1 MKITKRQLRRSKTI
15 QEKTKMK
22 ISKRQLKRII
32 KEEKQKLLKEQWNNA
47 EPLSPLVQF
56 AQAWAG
62 LGGAVS
68 SQILDLS
75 NAHIEGRIE
84 DAAYEMNPNAL
95 DLAFQ
100 RLQQPLSALSRD
112 GDENAAELMD
122 ALEAAAEIFAEG
134 DEEIADDR

>member
-1 MKITKRQLRRSKTI
+1 MKITKN
-15 QEKTKMK
+15 
-22 ISKRQLKRII
+22 QLKRII
-32 KEEKQKLLKEQWNNA
+32 KEERQKLLKEQWGNV
-47 EPLSPLVQF
+47 EPLSPLVGF

-95 DLAFQ
+95 DLAFE
-100 RLQQPLSALSRD
+100 RLQRPLAALSRD
-112 GDENAAELMD
+112 GSDNAAELLD

-134 DEEIADDR
+134 DAEVDADAEAAGDY

>member
-1 MKITKRQLRRSKTI
+1 MKITRHQLR
-15 QEKTKMK
+15 
-22 ISKRQLKRII
+22 RII
-32 KEEKQKLLKEQWNNA
+32 KEEKQKLLKEQWTSA

-68 SQILDLS
+68 SQILELS

-95 DLAFQ
+95 DVAFE
-100 RLQQPLSALSRD
+100 RLQRPLSALSSEGSED
-112 GDENAAELMD
+112 AAELMS
-122 ALEAAAEIFAEG
+122 AMEAAAEIFAEG
-134 DEEIADDR
+134 DDEVERDARAAGDR

>member
-1 MKITKRQLRRSKTI
+1 MKITKK
-15 QEKTKMK
+15 
-22 ISKRQLKRII
+22 QLKRIV
-32 KEEKQKLLKEQWNNA
+32 KEERQRLLKESWGNV

-84 DAAYEMNPNAL
+84 DAVYEMNPNAL
-95 DLAFQ
+95 DLAFE
-100 RLQQPLSALSRD
+100 RLQRPLAALSRD
-112 GDENAAELMD
+112 GNENAAELMD

-134 DEEIADDR
+134 DAEVDADAEAAGDY

>member
-1 MKITKRQLRRSKTI
+1 MKITKK
-15 QEKTKMK
+15 
-22 ISKRQLKRII
+22 QLKRIV
-32 KEEKQKLLKEQWNNA
+32 KEEKQRLLKEQWNSA

-75 NAHIEGRIE
+75 NAHIEGRVE
-84 DAAYEMNPNAL
+84 DAVYEMNPNAL
-95 DLAFQ
+95 DVALE
-100 RLQQPLSALSRD
+100 RLRLPLRALSRD

-134 DEEIADDR
+134 DAEVDADAEAAGDY

>member
-1 MKITKRQLRRSKTI
+1 MKLNKRQLHK
-15 QEKTKMK
+15 
-22 ISKRQLKRII
+22 II
-32 KEEKQKLLKEQWNNA
+32 KEEKQNLLKEQYSTA

-95 DLAFQ
+95 DVAFD
-100 RLQQPLSALSRD
+100 RLQRPLSALSRD
-112 GDENAAELMD
+112 GSENAAELMD

-134 DEEIADDR
+134 DAEVDSDREAAGDY

>member
-1 MKITKRQLRRSKTI
+1 MKIT
-15 QEKTKMK
+15 
-22 ISKRQLKRII
+22 KRQLKRII
-32 KEEKQKLLKEQWNNA
+32 KEEKQKLLKENWNSA
-47 EPLSPLVQF
+47 EPMSPLVAF

-100 RLQQPLSALSRD
+100 RLQRPLSALSRE
-112 GDENAAELMD
+112 GSEEAAELMD

-134 DEEIADDR
+134 DAEIERDAQAAGDR

>member
-1 MKITKRQLRRSKTI
+1 MKIT
-15 QEKTKMK
+15 
-22 ISKRQLKRII
+22 KRQLKRII
-32 KEEKQKLLKEQWNNA
+32 KEEKKKILKEQWGNV

-95 DLAFQ
+95 DVAFQ

-112 GDENAAELMD
+112 GSENAAELMD

-134 DEEIADDR
+134 DEEVAKDAEAAGDR